1 MRTGR
6 ESRLRVIESVFM
18 LTSEGNRV
26 FSLHS
31 LGVVA
36 HGEYTEALEQLIEEG
51 VVSRINDKYLK
62 VTVPRLQLL
71 IMMGS
76 ESVISHVNDLSWS
89 EFEEFISFIMR
100 QEGYE
105 TLRGVRLTMGDVRGE
120 FDVIGYRG
128 NVVIIVE
135 AKHWLSISG
144 SELKAIVDKHVSKV
158 KALADNWGKFIRKVK
173 LNIVDASIY
182 PLIVT
187 LKAPQLQSYGNVPI
201 IASHQLP
208 SFLENMEYL
217 RDNFLRFKARQATL
231 GTG

>member
-1 MRTGR
+1 MNTGR
-6 ESRLRVIESVFM
+6 ESRLRVIEAVFM

-26 FSLHS
+26 FSINS
-31 LGVVA
+31 LAAVTR
-36 HGEYTEALEQLIEEG
+36 GEYTEALKELIEGG
-51 VVSRINDKYLK
+51 VVSRINNKYLK

-71 IMMGS
+71 IMMGN
-76 ESVISHVNDLSWS
+76 ESVINHVSDLSWS

-105 TLRGVRLTMGDVRGE
+105 TLRGVRLTMGDLRGE

-128 NVVIIVE
+128 SIVIVVE

-144 SELKAIVDKHVSKV
+144 SELETIVSKHVSKV
-158 KALADNWGKFIRKVK
+158 KALADNWGKFTRKVK
-173 LNIVDASIY
+173 LSIANASIY

-187 LKAPQLQSYGNVPI
+187 LKTPQLQSYSNVPI

-217 RDNFLRFKARQATL
+217 KGNILYFKASQVTL
-231 GTG
+231 STS

>member
-1 MRTGR
+1 MNTGR
-6 ESRLRVIESVFM
+6 EARLRVIEAVFM

-26 FSLHS
+26 FSVNS
-31 LGVVA
+31 LAVIT
-36 HGEYTEALEQLIEEG
+36 HGEYAEALEWLIEEG
-51 VVSRINDKYLK
+51 VVDRVNDKYLK

-71 IMMGS
+71 MMMGS
-76 ESVISHVNDLSWS
+76 ESVINYINYLSWS

-105 TLRGVRLTMGDVRGE
+105 TLRGIRLTMGGVRGE

-128 NVVIIVE
+128 SVVIVVE

-144 SELKAIVDKHVSKV
+144 SELETIVSKHISKV
-158 KALADNWGKFIRKVK
+158 KALADNWGKFTRKVK
-173 LNIVDASIY
+173 LSMINASIY

-187 LKAPQLQSYGNVPI
+187 LKTPQLQSYSNVPI

-208 SFLENMEYL
+208 SFLENLESL
-217 RDNFLRFKARQATL
+217 KDNILCFKASQATL
-231 GTG
+231 STG